1 MQRPKVSI
9 KTAVKVKVD
18 YQSATSINKIR
29 LPGLLTSQGLLISL
43 LQYLSEKKRSNSWRT
58 KVTFSVSILLDFIAM
73 SGIAFDHPT
82 TLLRS
87 FRTALVTGT
96 IDLDLKDPTGLY
108 WPCRTQQE
116 ADDIIM
122 LLTGYT
128 DWLLT
133 EPGHSG
139 VIMNPIRE
147 ATSHEQKLNWCAYHH
162 RQDSKLLSH
171 LTSDEEREKN
181 RFRRE
186 VSREKGEPL
195 LLEEVKRFPKEHFN
209 TLLDEGFIVA
219 SSRSLDKHLRTDY
232 KSQAMTLLM
241 NAGGVRKSELFH
253 IYLDDIDVDTERGE
267 AIVRIHHPSSG
278 LSPEPGYKN
287 RQDYLLKK
295 FRIKPRTDYLKSE
308 SLHAGWK
315 APTTNK
321 RKFFRVEF
329 YPPAKAQEFL
339 LAFQNYLLYQR
350 VDAKGRHPYAF
361 TNTKGRPETIKNFQ
375 RLHTAAV
382 NRIGLRC
389 RKYDGTTEHGHRHA
403 YGYRLAEAGF
413 DQIDIQRSM
422 HHAHPD
428 SCLVYLHMTD
438 EELRERMRAKV
449 DSQRNPHAPR
459 ETTDPIDS
467 KNSDTHPSGR
477 TLASYRSMI
486 GHRRR

>member
-1 MQRPKVSI
+1 MQTLRVTI

-18 YQSATSINKIR
+18 YRSPTSVKTIR
-29 LPGLLTSQGLLISL
+29 LPGLLTSQGMLISL
-43 LQYLSEKKRSNSWRT
+43 LQYLSEMKRSNSWRT
-58 KVTFSVSILLDFIAM
+58 RVTFAVSMLMDFISL
-73 SGIAFDHPT
+73 SGIPFDSPI
-82 TLLRS
+82 TLLKS
-87 FRTALVTGT
+87 FRTALASGT
-96 IDLDLKDPTGLY
+96 IDLDLKDLTGLY
-108 WPCRTQQE
+108 WPSRTQQQ

-128 DWLLT
+128 DWLLKQ
-133 EPGHSG
+133 PGHSG
-139 VIMNPIRE
+139 HIMNPIRE
-147 ATSHEQKLNWCAYHH
+147 ATSYEQKLNWCAYHH

-209 TLLDEGFIVA
+209 ALLDKGFIIA

-267 AIVRIHHPSSG
+267 ALVRIHHPSSG
-278 LSPEPGYKN
+278 QSPEPGYKN
-287 RQDYLLKK
+287 RQDYLLRK
-295 FRIKPRTDYLKSE
+295 FQIKPRTEYMKSE

-315 APTTNK
+315 APTTN
-321 RKFFRVEF
+321 RKKYFRVEF

-350 VDAKGRHPYAF
+350 ADAKGRHPYAF
-361 TNTKGRPETIKNFQ
+361 TNSKGRPETIKNFQ

-382 NRIGLRC
+382 QRIGLRC

-403 YGYRLAEAGF
+403 YGYRLSEAGF
-413 DQIDIQRSM
+413 DQIEIQRSM

-428 SCLVYLHMTD
+428 SCLVYLQMTD
-438 EELRERMRAKV
+438 DELRERMRAKLE
-449 DSQRNPHAPR
+449 SNQ
-459 ETTDPIDS
+459 
-467 KNSDTHPSGR
+467 NSATSPDLAEDEPNHKGR
-477 TLASYRSMI
+477 PVASYRRI
-486 GHRRR
+486 VRRSRK